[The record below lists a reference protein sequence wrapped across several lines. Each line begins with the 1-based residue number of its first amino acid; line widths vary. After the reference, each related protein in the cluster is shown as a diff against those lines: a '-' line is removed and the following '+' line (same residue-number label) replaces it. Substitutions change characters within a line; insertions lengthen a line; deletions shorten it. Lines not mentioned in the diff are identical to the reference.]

1 MVSAISGNRPAQAL
15 PARVDIRKAQE
26 TAGAAPVVDT
36 GTDIVPSAQAVATAR
51 VGGQLDAQ
59 FDAGRVQRA
68 QEEAAAVDG
77 GDGETG
83 TGAAADA
90 AGMDGT
96 AAAGASGTAA
106 PAAGGTRTGGGAT
119 GSDSAASDYIAE
131 ADTNN
136 DRKVSEEERAAYAK
150 KQASEAQS
158 KAGAQQS
165 REQEVRQAYVPQEA
179 AGAKFDVSV

>member
-1 MVSAISGNRPAQAL
+1 MVSAISGNSLAQAL

-26 TAGAAPVVDT
+26 TAGAAPVVDA

-77 GDGETG
+77 GDGEAG
-83 TGAAADA
+83 TAAAD
-90 AGMDGT
+90 MDGT

-106 PAAGGTRTGGGAT
+106 PAAGGARTGGGAA
-119 GSDSAASDYIAE
+119 GSDSGVSDYIAE

-158 KAGAQQS
+158 KAAAPLQQS
-165 REQEVRQAYVPQEA
+165 REQEVRQAYVPREA
-179 AGAKFDVSV
+179 AGAQFEVSV

>member
-1 MVSAISGNRPAQAL
+1 MVSAIGGSGLVQTV
-15 PARVDIRKAQE
+15 PARVETRKAQE
-26 TAGAAPVVDT
+26 TAGAATVVDA
-36 GTDIVPSAQAVATAR
+36 GTATVPSAQAEATAR

-83 TGAAADA
+83 TADT
-90 AGMDGT
+90 DGT
-96 AAAGASGTAA
+96 AEAGAGGTAA
-106 PAAGGTRTGGGAT
+106 PAAGAARLGAGAAGGN
-119 GSDSAASDYIAE
+119 DSAASDYIAE

-150 KQASEAQS
+150 KQASEVQG
-158 KAGAQQS
+158 KAAAPTQQS
-165 REQEVRQAYVPQEA
+165 REQEVRQAYVTQEA
-179 AGAKFDVSV
+179 AGARFDVSV